1 MRIINTF
8 LLQSLLLFCTSMGTP
23 SAYAQCG
30 ITMSCG
36 GPPKVCDVQV
46 CFKNS
51 AAKQQYENQN
61 NCKFPTKGLC
71 GDKPI
76 DAATQCCG
84 KDAKS
89 GSAKIKDRQITQL
102 DSKFDWANY
111 QKECPNMR
119 QSEGKPDALWAQCVV
134 GQKHDSTDDYPVVTV
149 EKNGNSRSYCID
161 GCSTPP
167 DKVHK
172 LFKVDIFLVENKDNP
187 AGFTSS
193 SFFGACAAH
202 DKCYQSCNGNDQ
214 KFCDDQLLNGMLQAC
229 STIPTN
235 HETNITTAGI
245 THAVNTRKRCVTAAN
260 TMYDGLRL
268 PVVGGVGAFN
278 KRRQQY
284 CQCC

>member
-1 MRIINTF
+1 
-8 LLQSLLLFCTSMGTP
+8 MGTP
-23 SAYAQCG
+23 LAYAQCG

-46 CFKNS
+46 CFQNS
-51 AAKQQYENQN
+51 VAKQQYENQN
-61 NCKFPTKGLC
+61 NCKFPNKGLC

-102 DSKFDWANY
+102 DSKFDWTNY
-111 QKECPNMR
+111 QKECSNMR

-134 GQKHDSTDDYPVVTV
+134 GKKHAADDDYPIVAV
-149 EKNGNSRSYCID
+149 EKNGNARSYCID

-167 DKVHK
+167 AAVSAAYTAEIF
-172 LFKVDIFLVENKDNP
+172 LFKDKDNP
-187 AGFTSS
+187 TGFTSS

-214 KFCDDQLLNGMLQAC
+214 KFCDDQLRANSILAC
-229 STIPTN
+229 NTIPPN
-235 HETNITTAGI
+235 HQTTLTLFGVHHQVQ
-245 THAVNTRKRCVTAAN
+245 TLEKCLKAAEKMH
-260 TMYDGLRL
+260 TILSTLGL
-268 PVVGGVGAFN
+268 GKSAFN
-278 KRRQQY
+278 TRRQQY